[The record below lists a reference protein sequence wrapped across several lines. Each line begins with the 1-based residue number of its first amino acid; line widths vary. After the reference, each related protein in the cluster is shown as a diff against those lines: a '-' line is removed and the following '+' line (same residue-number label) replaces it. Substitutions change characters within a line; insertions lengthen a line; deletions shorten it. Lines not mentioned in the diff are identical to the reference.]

1 MSSPMMKRMFGL
13 ACAAARLA
21 VPQTPMANTSV
32 ASDLLI
38 GISFAALLAAA
49 HRSIV
54 MSTPAELSWR
64 DSRPADK
71 CAREVGVVGVADVER
86 DIDDLARRILE
97 HPPRGVE
104 TRTCDHGGERQALVC
119 EPALQ
124 R

>member
-21 VPQTPMANTSV
+21 VPHTPMATMSV

-54 MSTPAELSWR
+54 LPTPAELPWR
-64 DSRPADK
+64 ESRPADEG
-71 CAREVGVVGVADVER
+71 AGEMRVVGVADVER
-86 DIDDLARRILE
+86 DIDHLARRILE
-97 HPPRGVE
+97 HPACGVE
-104 TRTCDHGGERQALVC
+104 TRTCD
-119 EPALQ
+119 
-124 R
+124 